1 MRGREREARCVWAK
15 EGCPWCRGGRR
26 EMRNGGGAVLFSD
39 EAEDATD
46 DVAGSELFGIRLD
59 EPSAHGFNQS

>member
-15 EGCPWCRGGRR
+15 EGCAWCRGGRR

-46 DVAGSELFGIRLD
+46 DVAGSELWY
-59 EPSAHGFNQS
+59 